1 MLLWVG
7 CTTTRD
13 PLAGWSKR
21 AQPSSDD
28 RWHHQGEPFYYYWGN
43 IDQAIIKDYESYV
56 ETLPAEGR
64 RQVPTKE
71 RGNSYANFVNLYED
85 GTGQHAITISY
96 WGYGFWTTPLWT
108 HVLIYDTNNVRIK
121 TIKYKS
127 GHSWHH

>member
-21 AQPSSDD
+21 AQPSSND

-56 ETLPAEGR
+56 ETTIPAKDRHE
-64 RQVPTKE
+64 VPTKE
-71 RGNSYANFVNLYED
+71 NGHAESVNLYED
-85 GTGQHAITISY
+85 GTGKHAIKISY
-96 WGYGFWTTPLWT
+96 YGYGFLSSPRWN